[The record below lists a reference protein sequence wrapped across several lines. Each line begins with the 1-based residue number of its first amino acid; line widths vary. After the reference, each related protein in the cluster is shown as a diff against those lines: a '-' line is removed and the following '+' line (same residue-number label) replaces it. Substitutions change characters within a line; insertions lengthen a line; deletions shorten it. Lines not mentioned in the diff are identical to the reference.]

1 MKVSSRVLICIII
14 LAALSIGLLYS
25 ALIYSVA
32 TSKLE
37 RIKDDL
43 RNIASVQLKLT
54 ARYAQYALSRIA
66 EEGINESRIL
76 SNNTGLIA
84 NLTLT
89 RLTMVDEELMSI
101 QDRLVNLHMTL
112 GILLLHEDGRVIEK
126 TKTIINELGK

>member
-66 EEGINESRIL
+66 EDGINEPRIL